1 MASGFNGQNFA
12 FHGYLP
18 IDKADRVKRI
28 KELENIAVRH
38 KQTQLFIETPF
49 RNNQMLEEILRTCDA
64 ATELCVASDLTSEN
78 EQIISAAVSK
88 WRSLKIDLHKKP
100 VIFLLYRRK

>member
-1 MASGFNGQNFA
+1 MASGFNGQGFT

-18 IDKADRVKRI
+18 IDKADRAKRL
-28 KELENIAVRH
+28 KELEGIATRH

-64 ATELCVASDLTSEN
+64 VTELCVACNLTSKD
-78 EQIISAAVSK
+78 EQIISTTIAK
-88 WRSLKIDLHKKP
+88 WRNLKIDLHKKP
-100 VIFLLYRRK
+100 AIFLLFRR